1 MMNYDLSFIL
11 NGYSLSGV
19 SDVTF
24 SSENSLENFKTL
36 GAKNFGFSKVG
47 PSVGEVDFSRS
58 LIYQDPVLS
67 LTGDGACSGVF
78 SNGSFNYRF
87 YSGYLADYSVSCSV
101 GQVPTVGTKIK
112 VFGEMKNSTETWP
125 PTVAHPDVFVPSP
138 KSISVST
145 DHSSTNR
152 VQSFDF
158 SLAINR
164 EPKYSVNSLFP
175 DGVVRNGP
183 IDISASV
190 TYNVKNFT
198 PIDLQNFVREIS
210 SPSFIISIK
219 DRTLTQTVASFS
231 IQNSQVL
238 NHSLQGTVDS
248 PLSLTVNYGGFY
260 E

>member
-1 MMNYDLSFIL
+1 MMNYDASFVL
-11 NGYSLSGV
+11 NGYPLSGI

-24 SSENSLENFKTL
+24 SSENSLEVFKTL
-36 GAKNFGFSKVG
+36 GARNFGFSKAG

-67 LTGDGACSGVF
+67 LTGDSACSGSF
-78 SNGSFNYRF
+78 SSSSFNYAF
-87 YSGYLADYSVSCSV
+87 YSGYLTDYSVSCSV

-112 VFGEMKNSTETWP
+112 IFGEMKNSADTLPVVT
-125 PTVAHPDVFVPSP
+125 HPDIFVPSP

-145 DHSSTNR
+145 EHSSTNR
-152 VQSFDF
+152 VQSFDCSF
-158 SLAINR
+158 AVNR
-164 EPKYSVNSLFP
+164 EPKYSVNTLFP
-175 DGVVRNGP
+175 DAVVRNGP

-190 TYNVKNFT
+190 TYNIKNFS
-198 PIDLQNFVREIS
+198 PIDLQKFVREIS
-210 SPSFIISIK
+210 APSFIISIK

-231 IQNSQVL
+231 IQNAHILS
-238 NHSLQGTVDS
+238 HSLQGTVDS